1 MPLLSHL
8 RLAAIL
14 AGKRKMKPIIA
25 IVGRPNVGKSTLF
38 NRLVG
43 RRKAMVDDMPGVT
56 RDRNYAEVTRFDVPF
71 ILVDT
76 GGFEPET
83 SNKLLQQMREQSR
96 FAMEEADLILFVM
109 DARDGLTPADRDVVK
124 MLRRIDKPVFYII
137 NKVDGDRLE
146 AAAGDFYSLGI
157 DHVYTISAEHNR
169 GVGDLMDE
177 VLGAIPPDLD
187 REAEEE
193 VTKIAVVGRPNVG
206 KSTLVNRLLG
216 YERVV
221 ANPTAGT
228 TRDAVDTRFL
238 VNQKPYLLI
247 DTAGIR
253 RKGKTV
259 EKVEKYSVMDA
270 LRSIERADVV
280 LIVISAEDGVTE
292 QDSKIAGYAY
302 EAGRGCI
309 FLVNKWDTL
318 TKDNGSMGKFVE
330 EIRRNFKYL
339 PFAPILFVSAV
350 SGQRTGK
357 IIPEVDLVM
366 EQFSKRV
373 TTADLNRV
381 FSKATEDNHA
391 PLSHGRRVKFF
402 FATQVAT
409 KPPSFVI
416 FTNQPDGIHFSYERY
431 IMNRFREAFGFTG
444 TPLKLIFRGRD
455 RKEG

>member
-1 MPLLSHL
+1 
-8 RLAAIL
+8 
-14 AGKRKMKPIIA
+14 MKPIIA

-56 RDRNYAEVTRFDVPF
+56 RDRNYAEVKRFDVPF

-83 SNKLLQQMREQSR
+83 SDRMLQQMREQSR
-96 FAMEEADLILFVM
+96 FAMDEADLILFVM
-109 DARDGLTPADRDVVK
+109 DARDGLTPADTMVVE
-124 MLRRIDKPVFYII
+124 MLRRINKPVFYII
-137 NKVDGDRLE
+137 NKVDGE
-146 AAAGDFYSLGI
+146 SQESATGDFYQLGI
-157 DHVYTISAEHNR
+157 DHVYTVSAEHNR
-169 GVGDLMDE
+169 GIGDLMDD
-177 VLGAIPPDLD
+177 VLASVPQDAVID
-187 REAEEE
+187 EEE
-193 VTKIAVVGRPNVG
+193 EITRVAVVGRPNVG

-221 ANPTAGT
+221 ANATAGT
-228 TRDAVDTRFL
+228 TRDAVDTRFT
-238 VNQKPYLLI
+238 VNKKPYVLI

-280 LIVISAEDGVTE
+280 LIVLNAEDGVTE

-309 FLVNKWDTL
+309 FVVNKWDTV
-318 TKDNGSMGKFVE
+318 TKDNASIGKFTD
-330 EIRRNFKYL
+330 EIRRCFKYL
-339 PFAPILFVSAV
+339 PFAPILFISATT
-350 SGQRTGK
+350 GQRTGK
-357 IIPEVDLVM
+357 IIAEVDVVM
-366 EQFSKRV
+366 EQFTKRV
-373 TTADLNRV
+373 TTGELNRI
-381 FSKATEDNHA
+381 FTQAIEENHA
-391 PLSHGRRVKFF
+391 PLNQGKRVKFY
-402 FATQVAT
+402 FATQVGI

-416 FTNQPDGIHFSYERY
+416 FTNQPDGIYFSYERY
-431 IMNRFREAFGFTG
+431 LMNKFREAFGFNG

-455 RKEG
+455 KKDS

>member
-1 MPLLSHL
+1 
-8 RLAAIL
+8 
-14 AGKRKMKPIIA
+14 MKPIIA

-56 RDRNYAEVTRFDVPF
+56 RDRNYAEVKRFDVPF

-83 SNKLLQQMREQSR
+83 SDKLLQQMREQSR
-96 FAMEEADLILFVM
+96 FAMNEADLILFVM
-109 DARDGLTPADRDVVK
+109 DARDGLTPADSEVVE
-124 MLRRIDKPVFYII
+124 MLRRINKPVFYII
-137 NKVDGDRLE
+137 NKVDGDKQE
-146 AAAGDFYSLGI
+146 SFTGDFYALGI
-157 DHVYTISAEHNR
+157 DRIYTVSAEHNR
-169 GVGDLMDE
+169 GIGDLMDD
-177 VLGAIPPDLD
+177 VLGSIPADT
-187 REAEEE
+187 EKAVEEDI
-193 VTKIAVVGRPNVG
+193 TRIAVVGRPNVG

-216 YERVV
+216 FERVV

-228 TRDAVDTRFL
+228 TRDAVDTRFT

-280 LIVISAEDGVTE
+280 LIVLSAEDGVTE

-309 FLVNKWDTL
+309 FVVNKWDTV
-318 TKDNGSMGKFVE
+318 TKDNSSMAKFVE
-330 EIRRNFKYL
+330 EIRRCFKYL
-339 PFAPILFVSAV
+339 PFAPILFISATT
-350 SGQRTGK
+350 GQRTGK
-357 IIPEVDLVM
+357 IISEVDLVM
-366 EQFSKRV
+366 EQFCKRV
-373 TTADLNRV
+373 STADLNRV
-381 FSKATEDNHA
+381 FSQAIEENNA
-391 PLSHGRRVKFF
+391 PLAQGRRVKFF
-402 FATQVAT
+402 FATQVGI

-416 FTNQPDGIHFSYERY
+416 FTNSPEGIYFSYERY
-431 IMNRFREAFGFTG
+431 IMNRFREAFGFNG
-444 TPLKLIFRGRD
+444 TPMKLIFRGRD
-455 RKEG
+455 KKES

>member
-1 MPLLSHL
+1 
-8 RLAAIL
+8 
-14 AGKRKMKPIIA
+14 MKPIIA
-25 IVGRPNVGKSTLF
+25 IVGRPNVGKSTFF

-43 RRKAMVDDMPGVT
+43 RRKAMVHDMPGVT
-56 RDRNYAEVTRFDVPF
+56 RDRNYAEVDRFDVPF

-83 SNKLLQQMREQSR
+83 SDKLLQQMREQSR
-96 FAMEEADLILFVM
+96 FAMDEADLILFLM
-109 DARDGLTPADRDVVK
+109 DARSGLTPADRAVVE
-124 MLRRIDKPVFYII
+124 MLRRINKPVFYII
-137 NKVDGDRLE
+137 NKVDGDRQE
-146 AAAGDFYSLGI
+146 AEAGDFYSLGVSHI
-157 DHVYTISAEHNR
+157 HTISAEHNR

-177 VLGAIPPDLD
+177 VLAAIPCD
-187 REAEEE
+187 RTNEVEEE
-193 VTKIAVVGRPNVG
+193 ITRIAVVGRPNVG
-206 KSTLVNRLLG
+206 KSTMVNRLLG

-228 TRDAVDTRFL
+228 TRDAVDTRFT
-238 VNQKPYLLI
+238 VNKKPYLLI

-280 LIVISAEDGVTE
+280 LIVLSAEDGVTE

-309 FLVNKWDTL
+309 FVVNKWDTVL
-318 TKDNGSMGKFVE
+318 KDNSSMAKFTE

-339 PFAPILFVSAV
+339 PFAPILFVSA
-350 SGQRTGK
+350 STGQRTGK
-357 IIPEVDLVM
+357 IIAEVDLVM
-366 EQFSKRV
+366 EQYSKRV
-373 TTADLNRV
+373 TTGELNRIFTQAV
-381 FSKATEDNHA
+381 DENHA
-391 PLSHGRRVKFF
+391 PLASGRRVKFF
-402 FATQVAT
+402 YATQVAI

-416 FTNQPDGIHFSYERY
+416 FTNSPEGIHFSYERY

-444 TPLKLIFRGRD
+444 TPLKLMFRGRD
-455 RKEG
+455 KKDA